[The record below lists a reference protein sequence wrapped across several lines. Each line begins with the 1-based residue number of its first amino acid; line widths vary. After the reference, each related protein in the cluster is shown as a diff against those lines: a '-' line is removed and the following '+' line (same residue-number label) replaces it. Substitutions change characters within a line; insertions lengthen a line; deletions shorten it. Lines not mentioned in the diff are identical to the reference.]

1 MLNVIDLIVAAFAL
15 YFLLKHAGG
24 LTKTIRNV
32 VVVLLVIML
41 IGVGVRLLLNASFV
55 SGEARNTLESSYFVK
70 AALAAIG
77 VVYPSISNEAPKV
90 DSFIKDNI
98 IVDGKGKPAARSDE
112 IDLDHPEKYLPKY
125 QLKYK
130 SAQ

>member
-1 MLNVIDLIVAAFAL
+1 MLNVIDLIIAAFAL

-32 VVVLLVIML
+32 IVVLLIILL

-70 AALAAIG
+70 AALAAIS
-77 VVYPSISNEAPKV
+77 VVYPQISNEAPKV

-98 IVDGKGKPAARSDE
+98 ILNDKGKPAAKSDE